1 MANDLE
7 DFIPSMLALAVPVLR
22 NNLIIPRAAT
32 REPVSTDVADQGDT
46 VTITDVGDLTA
57 IPVAPANVAPNPQD
71 VGGSKRSV
79 KIGQWYEVPF
89 QMNDK
94 ELKEVENGFLPRVAQ
109 KAVIALATVVEN
121 YIISKLLQGLP
132 LSVGTPGTAPFQ
144 TDLAKFFDASVLLD
158 EYNVSSAGRTA
169 ILNPRA
175 LNNALQTRAL
185 NDASWRGNSQ
195 VMDQRPT
202 TFDALGVTW
211 GQTNSLKTRAQ
222 GTANGS
228 YLAAAAGLKGARQ
241 LPIDTGTGTFLPGD
255 TFTIAGDTAPYAVIS
270 FSGGV
275 LSFAPGLR
283 VNTAD
288 NAQITV
294 VASNGVPNL
303 LLQEDAF
310 IFVNRPLASDSI
322 LRAAGG
328 VFESIT
334 DPESG
339 FSMRLELLREHKR
352 VRWSFDMLW
361 DAEVVNENNGVRIY
375 G

>member
-46 VTITDVGDLTA
+46 VTITDVGDLAA